1 MSFPLCLGP
10 QNTSLKCGQLFQKNT
25 LYVMRGGTKRNLSI
39 AELYKQAEAEREALE
54 RQVAKDKRGSSIQG
68 TTH

>member
-1 MSFPLCLGP
+1 
-10 QNTSLKCGQLFQKNT
+10 
-25 LYVMRGGTKRNLSI
+25 MRGGTKRNLSI